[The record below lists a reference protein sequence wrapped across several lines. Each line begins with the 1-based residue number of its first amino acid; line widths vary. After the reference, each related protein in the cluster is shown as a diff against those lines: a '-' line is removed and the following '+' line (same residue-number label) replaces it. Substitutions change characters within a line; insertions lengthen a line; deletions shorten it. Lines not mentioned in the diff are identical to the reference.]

1 MQKTINVNLAG
12 RIFYV
17 EEDAYTAL
25 DQYLNEVK
33 QHFSKFEDSAEILA
47 DIEARI
53 AEQLLEGAKEANPI
67 INKQAIT
74 QVIHT
79 MGKPSDFTDAEDGL
93 KEKPSGAQ
101 YDSSTTGQRRFYRN
115 ADDYILGGVASGI
128 ASYFDV
134 DALWIRLLFVA
145 STFLGGYGILIYVVL
160 WIIVPKATTLS
171 EKLEMSGNR
180 ITLESLEKSI
190 KEKIIHNPKAKQGA
204 RQAAEAFR
212 PAASKVGHGL
222 SWLVQVL
229 LRVIG
234 LGFVVAATAG
244 MIGLL
249 IGGTAFVTGS
259 TSAYTEFPLRDF
271 LGLPQFYAAM
281 FALFFITF
289 VPLLFLLLGGLSLVA
304 LKSRFSRPA
313 VIALIVLWATAA
325 SVTAGLAA
333 RNAPRFEAFMQ
344 DQPAYQVQNTDRTV
358 SGYTKLAISNGLQVE
373 LIQAETPSLTVSA
386 VQADQDRIL
395 TSVTNDTLTITKK
408 DTQNRW
414 CFFCM
419 HPRPRITV
427 TVPTLSDIRLENTTR
442 LHSAEFTAPAVRIV
456 AQNGSSADMQGLRSE
471 TIELLASNASSLTL
485 SGTTKQ
491 LTVHA
496 QNASVIHGE
505 NLKAETAKA
514 RAENASRITIQPTQ
528 RLEALA
534 QNGSRVYYVGTP
546 SQITGTASPAPDADR
561 IPPIEWDSA
570 SQPSPALLS
579 PEPPQ
584 LKSSGK
590 Q

>member
-17 EEDAYTAL
+17 EEEAYAEL
-25 DQYLNEVK
+25 DHYLQEVK

-53 AEQLLEGAKEANPI
+53 AEQLLEGAKETSPI
-67 INKQAIT
+67 VNKQAIT

-79 MGKPSDFTDAEDGL
+79 MGKPSDFADAEDGL
-93 KEKPSGAQ
+93 KEKNSETQ
-101 YDSSTTGQRRFYRN
+101 HNSHTGGQKRFYRN
-115 ADDYILGGVASGI
+115 EDDHILGGVASGI
-128 ASYFDV
+128 ASYFDT

-171 EKLEMSGNR
+171 EKLEMNGSR

-229 LRVIG
+229 LRMIG
-234 LGFVVAATAG
+234 LAFVITATMG

-271 LGLPQFYAAM
+271 LGLPQFYAAI
-281 FALFFITF
+281 FAIFFIIF
-289 VPLLFLLLGGLSLVA
+289 VPLLFLLLGGLSLAA

-325 SVTAGLAA
+325 SVAAGLAA

-344 DQPAYQVQNTDRTV
+344 DQPAYQVKSTTRTV
-358 SGYTKLAISNGLQVE
+358 DSYTKLSVSNGLQVE
-373 LIQAETPSLTVSA
+373 LVQAAAPSLTISA
-386 VQADQDRIL
+386 VQGDQDRIQ
-395 TSVTNDTLTITKK
+395 TSVANDTLTITKK

-419 HPRPRITV
+419 HPRPRVTV
-427 TVPTLSDIRLENTTR
+427 TVPSLSDIRLENATR
-442 LHSAEFTAPAVRIV
+442 LHTAEFKTPLLHIA
-456 AQNGSSADMQGLRSE
+456 AQNGSSADMQGLNSD

-485 SGTTKQ
+485 SGTTTQ
-491 LTVHA
+491 LTIQA
-496 QNASVIHGE
+496 QNAGVVHGE
-505 NLKAETAKA
+505 NLKAETVKA
-514 RAENASRITIQPTQ
+514 QAENASRITVQPTQ
-528 RLEALA
+528 RLEAFA
-534 QNGSRVYYVGTP
+534 QNSSRIYYVGAP
-546 SQITGTASPAPDADR
+546 SQITGTASPAPETDR
-561 IPPIEWDSA
+561 IPPIEWDST
-570 SQPSPALLS
+570 SEPSPTPLS
-579 PEPPQ
+579 PEPPK
-584 LKSSGK
+584 LKPNSK
-590 Q
+590 